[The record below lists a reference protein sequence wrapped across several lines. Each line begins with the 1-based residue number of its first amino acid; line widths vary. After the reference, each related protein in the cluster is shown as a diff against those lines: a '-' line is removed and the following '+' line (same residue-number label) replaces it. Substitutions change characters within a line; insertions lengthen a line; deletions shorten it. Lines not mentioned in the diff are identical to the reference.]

1 MGGTRDLGPEGNEH
15 LNQVR
20 LSTLDLK
27 RHYRRGPHTVRA
39 LDGVSLELRA
49 GEFLVLV
56 GSSGSGKSTLLNL
69 VAGLDRPSGGQVR
82 VKERTLS
89 EMSERD
95 LALYRARRTGM
106 IFQAFNLIGH
116 YTALENVALALA
128 FNGTPRARRE
138 EVALSQLEALGLAER
153 ADHRPADLSGGEQ
166 QRVAVARA
174 LVTDP
179 EMLFADEP
187 TGNLD
192 QDNSEQ
198 IAELLASLCGEGR
211 SVLMTTHDLE
221 LAGRYAHRILRLNY
235 GRIEE
240 ERELPGNRRSP

>member
-1 MGGTRDLGPEGNEH
+1 M
-15 LNQVR
+15 NQTR

-49 GEFLVLV
+49 GEFLALV

-69 VAGLDRPSGGQVR
+69 VAGLDRPSEGRVQVNGR
-82 VKERTLS
+82 CLS

-95 LALYRARRTGM
+95 LAIYRACHTGM

-116 YTALENVALALA
+116 YSALENVALALA
-128 FNGTPRARRE
+128 FNGTPRAERE
-138 EVALSQLEALGLAER
+138 QIAQAQLTTLGMAER

-198 IAELLASLCGEGR
+198 IAQLLASLCGEGR

-240 ERELPGNRRSP
+240 ERELPENRRAP